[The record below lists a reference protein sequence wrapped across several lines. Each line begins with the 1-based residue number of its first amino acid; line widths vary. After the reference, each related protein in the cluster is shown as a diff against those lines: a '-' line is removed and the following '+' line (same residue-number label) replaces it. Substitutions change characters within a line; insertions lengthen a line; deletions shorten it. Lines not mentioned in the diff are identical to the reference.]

1 LPQHQPEISAVSYPQ
16 SPVEQQ
22 GSDYQTTRD
31 YIKPLKK
38 VADVQNEPYQL
49 SNQGSQHSQSSYTH
63 SNNQVSRN
71 AAQAYQTLMTPL
83 SDDEKSG
90 KYNTEPTSLET
101 DENEVLK
108 LITVVDELF
117 AVVKLNNELRLLSLN
132 KIEQALKFIEVK
144 DRWHHD
150 FVSQPLLLPIK
161 ISLNHEQVSF
171 IEHQSDAFK
180 KIGIVVNVLT
190 KNSVQIRQFPALL
203 RNKDVNLSFNKLLQ
217 LLLIQDVGELKNNEW
232 QQAFAS
238 LLTTSSYDNQ
248 QAINLLRLSQQQF
261 NSTFE
266 QLLRL
271 NSVVVDLTSSI
282 TKLTNA

>member
-1 LPQHQPEISAVSYPQ
+1 
-16 SPVEQQ
+16 
-22 GSDYQTTRD
+22 
-31 YIKPLKK
+31 
-38 VADVQNEPYQL
+38 
-49 SNQGSQHSQSSYTH
+49 SQSSYTH

-144 DRWHHD
+144 DRWHQD

-171 IEHQSDAFK
+171 IEHQSGALK

-203 RNKDVNLSFNKLLQ
+203 RNKDVNLSFNKLLKI
-217 LLLIQDVGELKNNEW
+217 LLIQDVGELKNNEW

-266 QLLRL
+266 ELLRL